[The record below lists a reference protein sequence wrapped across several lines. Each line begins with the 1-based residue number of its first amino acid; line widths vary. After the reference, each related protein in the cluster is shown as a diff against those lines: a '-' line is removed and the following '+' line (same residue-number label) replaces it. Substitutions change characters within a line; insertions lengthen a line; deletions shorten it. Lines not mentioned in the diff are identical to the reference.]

1 MPFFFIVRKP
11 RAETSMFTV
20 LFNSGTKILFF
31 CRFGYF
37 RTLPVGL
44 NLVARVRLLYPPPTI
59 EPFFVIAHI
68 FFIADL
74 CYHKNCMD
82 ATNAIFYIV
91 ILVMSI
97 VIHEVS
103 HGFMAETFG
112 DETARDA
119 GRLTLNPIPHLD
131 IFGSILLPAFLVL
144 AHSPVMFGWAKPVPY
159 NPNNLS
165 NRKWGTIAVAS
176 AGILANFLI
185 AFIFGLFI
193 RFAPYVLPGSL
204 LTANFYFITSAIVI
218 VNLALGIF
226 NLIPIP
232 PLDGSKIL
240 FSFLPEKAFSFMIV
254 YERYALI
261 FLLIFIFFFSD
272 YLFPILA
279 FLFHL
284 ITGLAF

>member
-1 MPFFFIVRKP
+1 
-11 RAETSMFTV
+11 
-20 LFNSGTKILFF
+20 
-31 CRFGYF
+31 
-37 RTLPVGL
+37 
-44 NLVARVRLLYPPPTI
+44 
-59 EPFFVIAHI
+59 
-68 FFIADL
+68 
-74 CYHKNCMD
+74 MD
-82 ATNAIFYIV
+82 ATNAIFYVI

-103 HGFMAETFG
+103 HGFMAEYFG
-112 DETARDA
+112 DDTAREA

-131 IFGSILLPAFLVL
+131 IFGSILLPAILVL
-144 AHSPVMFGWAKPVPY
+144 THSPFMFGWAKPVPY

-165 NRKWGTIAVAS
+165 NRRWGTLAVAA
-176 AGILANFLI
+176 AGVLVNFFI
-185 AFIFGLFI
+185 AIIFGIII
-193 RFAPYVLPGSL
+193 RFSANILPSSL

-226 NLIPIP
+226 NLVPIA

-240 FSFLPEKAFSFMIV
+240 FSFLPEKAFSFMV
-254 YERYALI
+254 AYERYSLI
-261 FLLIFIFFFSD
+261 LLLVFIVFFSD